1 VRQELEAS
9 MLILNRSEVER
20 LLTMKECIRV
30 MGEALAA
37 RARGETLQP
46 PRTALRLAD
55 GSGAMLTMPAWVG
68 TPSAFG
74 VKVISVFP
82 GNFRRGKESHQ
93 GAVLSI
99 DPKTGEILALLEGG
113 AVTAIRTAAV
123 SAVATNLLA
132 RAEADDLAI
141 LGTGV
146 QAASHLRAICAVRQI
161 RRIRLWGRSR
171 ERTRQFAESTT
182 APAGVTIEVM
192 PSAKAAVAGASI
204 ICTVTGSPT
213 PVLDGDWLAE
223 GAHLNAVGA
232 HTPETRELD
241 TTVMTRSRIFVDARD
256 SALSEAGELLIPIGE
271 GRLSKTDI
279 QAELGEVILGTHPGR
294 WSSGEITLF
303 KSLGLGIEDVVA
315 AWHVVAEARRLH
327 VGIDLPLLA

>member
-1 VRQELEAS
+1 
-9 MLILNRSEVER
+9 
-20 LLTMKECIRV
+20 MKECIRL
-30 MGEALAA
+30 MGAALAA

-68 TPSAFG
+68 TPATLG

-82 GNFRRGKESHQ
+82 ENLRRGKESHQ

-99 DPKTGEILALLEGG
+99 DPTTGEILALLEGG

-123 SAVATNLLA
+123 SAVATDLLA
-132 RAEADDLAI
+132 RADADDLAI

-146 QAASHLRAICAVRQI
+146 QAKTHLQAMCIVRQI
-161 RRIRLWGRSR
+161 RRIRVWGRSHGR
-171 ERTRQFAESTT
+171 ARQFAESTT
-182 APAGVTIEVM
+182 APPGVEIEVM
-192 PSAKAAVAGASI
+192 PSAQAAVAGASI
-204 ICTVTGSPT
+204 ICTVTASST
-213 PVLDGDWLAE
+213 PVLEGEWIAE

-241 TTVMTRSRIFVDARD
+241 TAAVTRSRIFVDARE
-256 SALSEAGELLIPIGE
+256 SALSEAGELLIPITE
-271 GRLSKTDI
+271 GRLSRTDI

-294 WSSGEITLF
+294 GSSGEITLF

-327 VGIDLPLLA
+327 VGIEVPLLA